1 MRIERTV
8 REFGIKLAAGVSCGP
23 GTLIGVDSNG
33 TGVLGDD
40 TGSVYAHGVA
50 LTSGSGTKT
59 PGISQY
65 VNCHRNAQVA
75 DLGDLTLT
83 PGNVL
88 YLGDAGLISN
98 TAPGTIDQVVG
109 FALNAT
115 TAFIDISTQSLI

>member
-23 GTLIGVDSNG
+23 GTLINVDSSAEGQLADNSG
-33 TGVLGDD
+33 G
-40 TGSVYAHGVA
+40 VYAHGVA

-59 PGISQY
+59 AGISQY
-65 VNCHRNAQVA
+65 VNCYRHAQVA

-88 YLGDAGLISN
+88 YLGDAGLFVNS
-98 TAPGTIDQVVG
+98 APGTTDQVVG

-115 TAFIDISTQSLI
+115 TAIIDISTESLI